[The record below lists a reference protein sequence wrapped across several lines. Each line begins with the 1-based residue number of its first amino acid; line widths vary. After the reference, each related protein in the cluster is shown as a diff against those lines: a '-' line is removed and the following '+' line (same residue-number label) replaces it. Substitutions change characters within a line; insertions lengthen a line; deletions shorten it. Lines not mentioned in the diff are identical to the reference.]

1 MLTSVTIS
9 DSVTS
14 IEKGTFEGC
23 SGLTSVTIPDG
34 VTSIGEC
41 AFFGC
46 SELTSVTIPNSVTSI
61 GERAFSDCVK
71 LAEIYNLSHLDIKK
85 GDRSYGAIGF
95 YAITIYN
102 KIQESKLLTDK
113 NGYMTYSE
121 GENIVLYGYGGT
133 DIELTLPNGITE
145 IHDSAF
151 NNNSKLKSV
160 TIPDSVTSIGNRA
173 FFGCSGLTSV
183 TISDSVTSIGEYAF
197 SGCSGLTSVTIP
209 GSVTSIGYKAFAGC
223 RNLEN
228 ITIPGSIKRIRES
241 VFENCEKLSTV
252 DIRYGVADIAAK
264 AFVECQALKT
274 ITIPRSVK
282 KIGNNAFINNKYLVI
297 RGIKG
302 SDIEKYAIANKFK
315 FEAIE
320 MVEELPKKT
329 ETVSSKA
336 PVFARFDDLYEDIL
350 EEVNWRKEYSTPACE
365 DGFIRGELHEI
376 DDNKLK
382 ELCEYAV
389 NIAGE
394 NIHFGPNELYDD
406 IKQIILSKGYDG
418 WYISADNVVSPLVL
432 LVYLETYGIITDVK
446 IEFSHDKYERNQDYS
461 HKWWAGFGYSKKEKK
476 VIVKLYLH
484 RAYSRF

>member
-1 MLTSVTIS
+1 MLQPSNASRPIACILWGIVTLVSPLQPLNVPAPIL
-9 DSVTS
+9 VTLLGIVMLVNPLQFS
-14 IEKGTFEGC
+14 NASFPILVTL
-23 SGLTSVTIPDG
+23 SGIVMLVNPLQFSNAQSPILVTLSGIIML
-34 VTSIGEC
+34 V
-41 AFFGC
+41 
-46 SELTSVTIPNSVTSI
+46 
-61 GERAFSDCVK
+61 
-71 LAEIYNLSHLDIKK
+71 NLL
-85 GDRSYGAIGF
+85 
-95 YAITIYN
+95 
-102 KIQESKLLTDK
+102 QLL
-113 NGYMTYSE
+113 NAPFP
-121 GENIVLYGYGGT
+121 IL
-133 DIELTLPNGITE
+133 
-145 IHDSAF
+145 
-151 NNNSKLKSV
+151 
-160 TIPDSVTSIGNRA
+160 
-173 FFGCSGLTSV
+173 
-183 TISDSVTSIGEYAF
+183 
-197 SGCSGLTSVTIP
+197 VTIP